1 MKKFESKK
9 RYVVP
14 GDVITTSPLRLKE
27 NVILDGKR
35 IMATCTGLS
44 DIFGDS
50 VRVIP
55 LTGIYLPKIDD
66 LVIGKI
72 ISVSNSAWFAD
83 INSCYEGMLF
93 GQEVFGRG
101 SYPTLDDMRS
111 RLDKG
116 DLIAARIANFD
127 RTREPLITISG
138 QDLGK
143 IDSGELVKISPSKV
157 PRLIGKQ
164 GSMIQAIEG
173 ATNSSITIGQNGWVI
188 VSNDET
194 NGLLKAVEAIR
205 LVDEQAHVANLTD
218 KVNKMFEFEGVK

>member
-1 MKKFESKK
+1 MSNNQNQF
-9 RYVVP
+9 VLP
-14 GDVITTSPLRLKE
+14 GDTIVTGDYTPE
-27 NVILDGKR
+27 QNVIIDGDR
-35 IMATCTGLS
+35 AISTTVGFS
-44 DIFGDS
+44 EVNDN
-50 VRVIP
+50 RVGVIS
-55 LTGIYLPKIDD
+55 LTGFYIPKIDD
-66 LVIGKI
+66 LVIGKV
-72 ISVSNSAWFAD
+72 ISFSALSWEID
-83 INSCYEGMLF
+83 INSYYSAILPASDI
-93 GQEVFGRG
+93 FGRDFT
-101 SYPTLDDMRS
+101 SS
-111 RLDKG
+111 RDNLSLKLAKG
-116 DLIAARIANFD
+116 DLIAARIVN
-127 RTREPLITISG
+127 TGSREPLITISG

-194 NGLLKAVEAIR
+194 NGLLKAIDAIR